1 MMAFSTGRKLHILIV
16 PSWYKTP
23 LTPVQGTFFDEQ
35 ARAIQSE
42 GHTVGII
49 YPEYV
54 PPTDKI
60 SLRIDHPYD
69 FYVDNGIPTFYLKSS
84 SGIPKLKKLS
94 LHRFNL
100 DVESVFEDYISNFG
114 IPDIIHAHSIF
125 HAGVCASFIAKK
137 HGIPFVITEHL
148 SSFLVD
154 YNNSK
159 SDLEMSKKIFL
170 KADAALIVSN
180 NFRIDMERKLDL
192 PDGTFRVVH
201 NLVSDIF
208 LQGFVQKK
216 WDHTAPFEL
225 FTNSFLLPRKNVSL
239 IIEAVKILKDR
250 GKNIRL
256 SIGGDGPEEQKLKSL
271 VKNLGLEATVSFK
284 GKLFRNEVKQA
295 IDDCHCFVL
304 ASKYETFGVVL
315 IESLA
320 CGRPVVITDSGGPKD
335 FITPE
340 QGVIIGKHDA
350 SEMADA
356 IEYVMNNYDSYDQQ
370 KIVDYCREKF
380 EKKKITGEIL
390 SVYRKVLSARLGRW
404 CS

>member
-1 MMAFSTGRKLHILIV
+1 MMTFSNGKKLHILIM

-23 LTPVQGTFFDEQ
+23 STPVQGTFFDEQ

-42 GHTVGII
+42 GNAVGII

-114 IPDIIHAHSIF
+114 MPDIIHAHSVF
-125 HAGVCASFIAKK
+125 HAGVCASFISKK
-137 HGIPFVITEHL
+137 YGIPFVITEHL
-148 SSFLVD
+148 SSFLID

-170 KADAALIVSN
+170 QADAALIVSN
-180 NFRIDMERKLDL
+180 NFRLDMEKKLNL
-192 PDGTFRVVH
+192 PDGTFKVVH

-208 LQGFVQKK
+208 LHNFVQKK
-216 WDHTAPFEL
+216 WDNTQPFEL

-239 IIEAVKILKDR
+239 IIDAVKILHDR
-250 GKNIRL
+250 GVNVRL
-256 SIGGDGPEEQKLKSL
+256 SIGGDGPEEHKLKSY
-271 VKNLGLEATVSFK
+271 VKNLGLESIISFR

-295 IDDCHCFVL
+295 IDECHCFVL

-320 CGRPVVITDSGGPKD
+320 CGRPVVITDSGGPRD

-340 QGVIIGKHDA
+340 HGVVIENHDPV
-350 SEMADA
+350 EMADA
-356 IEYVMNNYDSYDQQ
+356 INHVMKHYGNYDQQ
-370 KIVDYCREKF
+370 KMVDYCRERF